1 MVKQDTVSGEL
12 FALTYGAFVRQ
23 IIEDYENIE
32 DVNKQLDEIGYFTP
46 ILPSIRPS
54 VAITSAQDWLKS
66 SWQRPELVIVMT
78 LEQPAT
84 SSPPRLSPCS

>member
-32 DVNKQLDEIGYFTP
+32 DVNKQLDEIGYVAP

-54 VAITSAQDWLKS
+54 
-66 SWQRPELVIVMT
+66 
-78 LEQPAT
+78 
-84 SSPPRLSPCS
+84 PP

>member
-1 MVKQDTVSGEL
+1 MVKQDNVSGEL

-54 VAITSAQDWLKS
+54 
-66 SWQRPELVIVMT
+66 
-78 LEQPAT
+78 
-84 SSPPRLSPCS
+84 PP